1 MTLTDIILR
10 DMTINKREA
19 AREAAYKSLA
29 DYERAITRR
38 LWTRR
43 LKAFGEAFGAVL
55 FFAGLFLF
63 CYLCCAC
70 SGYNWQ

>member
-10 DMTINKREA
+10 DMAINKREA

-29 DYERAITRR
+29 EYERQIMRR

-43 LKAFGEAFGAVL
+43 LKALGEAFGVIL
-55 FFAGLFLF
+55 FVAGIFLF
-63 CYLCCAC
+63 CFLCCAC